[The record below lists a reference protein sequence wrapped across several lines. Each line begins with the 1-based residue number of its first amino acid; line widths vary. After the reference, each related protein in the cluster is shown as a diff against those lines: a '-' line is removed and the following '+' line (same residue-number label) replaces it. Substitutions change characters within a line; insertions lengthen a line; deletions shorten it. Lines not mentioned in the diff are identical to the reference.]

1 MPEQN
6 TAENAAA
13 AGHSASPP
21 VVVPPGVA
29 TVRAATEIGN
39 GAAAHPAAQPAPA
52 PVNGAYAAPAQAP
65 SRTGSGHGP
74 PATDP
79 PHAAADGL
87 AHILARQW
95 PVLVTTTVL
104 ALLLGIAY
112 LLLASK
118 TYTASA
124 KLRVTPID
132 PQALTGS
139 TTGSGDG
146 QVPEDYL
153 DTECVVIKSDAV
165 LALALDKV
173 ARTRTL
179 MASPHPLDAL
189 QAGVDAT
196 VAKKGKAIEVTFESR
211 YPRDAEQ
218 IVGAVVE
225 AYQTYNANYWAH
237 TADTFL
243 NVLKGG
249 SSSEQEKVKEDM
261 AQMDLIEKSTG
272 QAMDANPE
280 NSQAH
285 LAVVSLRDA
294 KNKADQEAIAAR
306 TTYEEA
312 ARSINGDPAKV
323 AAVDQLVKA
332 YPFVANPEAMLK
344 NAQDEL
350 QVWEA
355 RLTDATHEYM
365 ANHPVRQAI
374 QARVDQL
381 RVETV
386 VAAKHWQDSAEAH
399 QQALAHSL
407 ADAQRA
413 ELEAV
418 QNQVQY
424 SQLKSEVDRING
436 EQNAIGSRI
445 HTLDM
450 SKGAGAVNIS
460 VLDNPH
466 ADLLNVRPSKART
479 LALAT
484 VLGLLA
490 GAGLGCVRDWTDDR
504 FRTLAA
510 IRAAAG
516 APVLGAIP
524 SIPSAVAATAA
535 DRGQVVHFDP
545 FGDASESYRTL
556 RTALQFGL
564 PPRTKTLLITSPVA
578 GDGKST
584 LVSNLA
590 IALAQA
596 NRRVLVVDA
605 DLRAP
610 VQHRLFGLSDRT
622 GLASVLDGTD
632 PLDAAIRRTG
642 VEGLDVLPAGP
653 IPFNPAELLNTPAF
667 ADHLNDLADRY
678 DLVLIDSPPVTAVT
692 DARILAASADA
703 SLLVVRLGTS
713 TRRQTETARD
723 GLRGVG
729 ARLIG
734 VAVNGVGRRGNLAS
748 ATGYYARPDTAPA
761 TAPVNLSV
769 AAPPSTPEY
778 LAGGRLG
785 HDPLSDAVRTAPPAG
800 RR

>member
-1 MPEQN
+1 MPEHKTTEN
-6 TAENAAA
+6 VSNRPASAAIPAGLVSPPAGAERVNGSYAGPAAMAA
-13 AGHSASPP
+13 AGP
-21 VVVPPGVA
+21 
-29 TVRAATEIGN
+29 
-39 GAAAHPAAQPAPA
+39 
-52 PVNGAYAAPAQAP
+52 PVNGTHAGAIPAAPPREAP
-65 SRTGSGHGP
+65 AHAP
-74 PATDP
+74 PVAEH
-79 PHAAADGL
+79 HAAPADGL

-95 PVLVTTTVL
+95 PVLATTTAL
-104 ALLLGIAY
+104 ALLLGVVY
-112 LLLASK
+112 LLLAPK

-124 KLRVTPID
+124 KLRVTPMD
-132 PQALTGS
+132 PQAMTGS
-139 TTGSGDG
+139 AGGSGE
-146 QVPEDYL
+146 VPEDYL
-153 DTECVVIKSDAV
+153 DTECAVIKSDAV
-165 LALALDKV
+165 QALALDKV

-179 MASPHPLDAL
+179 MASPHPLDTL
-189 QAGVDAT
+189 QAGVDAN
-196 VAKKGKAIEVTFESR
+196 VDKKAKQVLEVTFDSR
-211 YPRDAEQ
+211 YPREAEQ
-218 IVGAVVE
+218 IVGAVVD

-237 TADTFL
+237 TADTIL

-249 SSSEQEKVKEDM
+249 SSSEQEKAKEDM
-261 AQMDLIEKSTG
+261 ARMDLIEKSTG
-272 QAMDANPE
+272 QAMVANPE
-280 NSQAH
+280 DSPAH
-285 LAVVSLRDA
+285 QAVVSLRDA

-312 ARSINGDPAKV
+312 ARSINGDPEKV
-323 AAVDQLVKA
+323 AAVEATVKA

-344 NAQDEL
+344 NAEDEL
-350 QVWEA
+350 QVQQA
-355 RLTDATHEYM
+355 RLADVRKDYLPD
-365 ANHPVRQAI
+365 HPVVRMI

-381 RVETV
+381 TIDTV
-386 VAAKHWQDSAEAH
+386 VAAKHWQDSAEAR
-399 QQALAHSL
+399 QQAIAHSL

-418 QNQVQY
+418 QNQVEY
-424 SQLKSEVDRING
+424 GQLKAEVDRINA

-445 HTLDM
+445 QTLDM

-460 VLDNPH
+460 VLSNPRV
-466 ADLLNVRPSKART
+466 DLLNVKPSKART
-479 LALAT
+479 LALAG

-490 GAGLGCVRDWTDDR
+490 GAGLACLRDWTDDR
-504 FRTLAA
+504 FRTLHAV
-510 IRAAAG
+510 RSAAG

-524 SIPSAVAATAA
+524 NIPTSVAATAA

-564 PPRTKTLLITSPVA
+564 PPRTKTLLVTSPTA

-610 VQHRLFGLSDRT
+610 VQHRLFGMSDRT

-632 PLDAAIRRTG
+632 TLEAAIRRTG

-653 IPFNPAELLNTPAF
+653 IPSNPAELLNTPAF
-667 ADHLNDLADRY
+667 GDYLNDLADRY

-703 SLLVVRLGTS
+703 SLLVVRLGSS
-713 TRRQTETARD
+713 TRRQTEAARD

-748 ATGYYARPDTAPA
+748 ASGYYARPGTTMA
-761 TAPVNLSV
+761 TPVNLSL
-769 AAPPSTPEY
+769 AAPPPTPEF

-785 HDPLSDAVRTAPPAG
+785 HDPLSDAVRTAPPAP

>member
-1 MPEQN
+1 MPEHK
-6 TAENAAA
+6 TADNDAD
-13 AGHSASPP
+13 
-21 VVVPPGVA
+21 
-29 TVRAATEIGN
+29 R
-39 GAAAHPAAQPAPA
+39 PAPA
-52 PVNGAYAAPAQAP
+52 VLPAGLVTGPAGVEKGSFSGPTGLPAAGVPVNGARPGGAPVAAPVRDGPGHVAP
-65 SRTGSGHGP
+65 VADHPTP
-74 PATDP
+74 P
-79 PHAAADGL
+79 ADGL
-87 AHILARQW
+87 AHSRARQW
-95 PVLVTTTVL
+95 PALVTTTAL
-104 ALLLGIAY
+104 ALLLAP
-112 LLLASK
+112 K

-124 KLRVTPID
+124 KLRVTPMD
-132 PQALTGS
+132 PQAMTGS
-139 TTGSGDG
+139 ATAAGE
-146 QVPEDYL
+146 VPEDYL

-189 QAGVDAT
+189 QAGVDAN
-196 VAKKGKAIEVTFESR
+196 VSKKGKQVLEVTFESR
-211 YPRDAEQ
+211 YPREAEQ
-218 IVGAVVE
+218 IVGAVVD
-225 AYQTYNANYWAH
+225 AYQTYNANYWSH
-237 TADTFL
+237 TADTIL

-261 AQMDLIEKSTG
+261 ARMDLIEKSTG
-272 QAMDANPE
+272 QAMGANAEDSPAHDA
-280 NSQAH
+280 
-285 LAVVSLRDA
+285 VMSLRDA

-323 AAVDQLVKA
+323 AAVEATVKA

-344 NAQDEL
+344 NAEDEL
-350 QVWEA
+350 QVQQA
-355 RLTDATHEYM
+355 RLADVRKDYLPD
-365 ANHPVRQAI
+365 HPVVRMI
-374 QARVDQL
+374 QSRVDQL
-381 RVETV
+381 TIDAV
-386 VAAKHWQDSAEAH
+386 VAAKHWQDSAEAR
-399 QQALAHSL
+399 QQAIAHSL

-418 QNQVQY
+418 QNQVEY
-424 SQLKSEVDRING
+424 SQLKSEVDRINA

-460 VLDNPH
+460 VLSNPRV
-466 ADLLNVRPSKART
+466 DLLDVKPSKSRT
-479 LALAT
+479 LALAG

-490 GAGLGCVRDWTDDR
+490 GAGLACLRDWSDDR
-504 FRTLAA
+504 FRTMHAV
-510 IRAAAG
+510 RSAAG

-524 SIPSAVAATAA
+524 NIPAAVAATAA

-564 PPRTKTLLITSPVA
+564 PPRTKTLLVTSPTA

-632 PLDAAIRRTG
+632 TIDAAIRRTG

-667 ADHLNDLADRY
+667 GDHMNDLADRY

-703 SLLVVRLGTS
+703 SLLVVRLGSS
-713 TRRQTETARD
+713 TRRQTEAARD

-748 ATGYYARPDTAPA
+748 ASGYYARPGTTMA
-761 TAPVNLSV
+761 TPVNLSV
-769 AAPPSTPEY
+769 AAPPPTPEF

-785 HDPLSDAVRTAPPAG
+785 HDPLSDAVRTAPPAS